1 MKYYKILIFFP
12 LGGSWTLFLRS
23 LLACKISFSMGLDAR
38 KRKLELYFFEFN
50 SFN

>member
-23 LLACKISFSMGLDAR
+23 LLACKISFSVDGLGCT
-38 KRKLELYFFEFN
+38 KEEIGTIFFRI
-50 SFN
+50 